1 MIALAFLRNS
11 WRLLTSMR
19 TALVLLFLL
28 AVAAVPG
35 AILPQKDLNIGKVD
49 RWIQDH
55 PDIGPW
61 LDKCMFFEIFISP
74 WFTAIYALLFVSLVG
89 CLVPRLVEQFK
100 QLRAPLT
107 KTPRNLSRL
116 PRHAALRAADAERA
130 RTQVREALRGW
141 RQEVRE
147 TEGGWEI
154 SAERGFVHEFGNLLF
169 HFALLGILAAIA
181 LGRLWGYEG
190 TRTLIAGP
198 DETGFCNTST
208 SVYDSF
214 RGGLLE
220 DGTDLDPFCLQAKT
234 FHEKFLANGQPDD
247 YESEVSYQLPD
258 DFARNSWRG
267 YTLKVNHPLRVEGL
281 RVYLMGHGFAP
292 TFTVTWPGGPNGQSR
307 TETVPFIPQD
317 GTTFLSSGAA
327 RFDPPA
333 GMWPDLGERDKH
345 GVALEGL
352 FAPSAGLHGTL
363 LTSLSP
369 ELTNPGVAIDV
380 YEGDTGL
387 NSGRPQ
393 SATSLDH
400 RLIESGKLV
409 RQARKN
415 LMQGESAT
423 LPDGVVV
430 RFDGVR
436 PWVSLQVSKDP
447 AQVWVLLFAVT
458 MVAGLLGSLVVRRRR
473 VWARFEAGEIE
484 LGGLARTDQAG
495 WHGEFDKL
503 VRQIGQR
510 LRERAAE
517 SGAGP

>member
-1 MIALAFLRNS
+1 MISFLRNS
-11 WRLLTSMR
+11 WRALTSMR
-19 TALVLLFLL
+19 TALLLLFLL

-55 PDIGPW
+55 PGVGPW
-61 LDKCMFFEIFISP
+61 MDKLKFFEIFVSP

-89 CLVPRLVEQFK
+89 CLAPRLVEQFK

-107 KTPRNLSRL
+107 ATPRNLSRL
-116 PRHAALRAADAERA
+116 PHHARLRHAGAESALA
-130 RTQVREALRGW
+130 QVRAVLRGW
-141 RQEVRE
+141 RHEVRE
-147 TEGGWEI
+147 TAEGWEL
-154 SAERGFVHEFGNLLF
+154 SAERGFLHEAGNLLF
-169 HFALLGILAAIA
+169 HFALLGILVAIA

-190 TRTLIAGP
+190 TRTLIAG
-198 DETGFCNTST
+198 DNEAGFCNTST

-220 DGTDLDPFCLQAKT
+220 DGTDLDPFCLQARS

-247 YESEVSYQLPD
+247 FQSDVAYQLPA
-258 DFARNSWRG
+258 DFAGGGWHG
-267 YTLKVNHPLRVEGL
+267 YQLKVNHPLRVEGL
-281 RVYLMGHGFAP
+281 RVYLMGHGYAP
-292 TFTVTWPGGPNGQSR
+292 TFTVTWPGGPDGQRR

-317 GTTFLSSGAA
+317 GATFLSSGAA

-369 ELTNPGVAIDV
+369 ELTDPGVAIDV

-393 SATSLDH
+393 SATALDH
-400 RLIESGKLV
+400 RLVESGKLV

-415 LMQGESAT
+415 LMAGESVT

-430 RFDGVR
+430 RFDGVQQ
-436 PWVSLQVSKDP
+436 WVSLQVSKDP
-447 AQVWVLLFAVT
+447 AQLWVLLFALT
-458 MVAGLLGSLVVRRRR
+458 MVSGLVGSLVVRRRR
-473 VWARFEAGEIE
+473 VWARFEAGTLE

-495 WHGEFDKL
+495 WHGEFDEL
-503 VRQIGQR
+503 VRRIEQR
-510 LRERAAE
+510 LRESA
-517 SGAGP
+517 AGPTQA

>member
-11 WRLLTSMR
+11 WRALTSMR

-35 AILPQKDLNIGKVD
+35 AVLPQKDLNIGKVD
-49 RWIQDH
+49 RWIEDH

-61 LDKCMFFEIFISP
+61 LDKLKFFEIFISP

-89 CLVPRLVEQFK
+89 CLAPRLVEQCK

-107 KTPRNLSRL
+107 RTPRNLSRL
-116 PRHAALRAADAERA
+116 PHHARLRAADSELAKA
-130 RTQVREALRGW
+130 QVKAVLRGW
-141 RQEVRE
+141 RTEVHD
-147 TEGGWEI
+147 TERGWEL
-154 SAERGFVHEFGNLLF
+154 SAERGFVHEFGNVLF
-169 HFALLGILAAIA
+169 HFALLGILVAIA

-198 DETGFCNTST
+198 GTTGFCNTST

-220 DGTDLDPFCLQAKT
+220 DGTRLDPFCLQAKS
-234 FHEKFLANGQPDD
+234 FHETFLASGQPDN
-247 YESEVSYQLPD
+247 YESQIAYQLPA
-258 DFARNSWRG
+258 DFASDSWHG
-267 YTLKVNHPLRVEGL
+267 YQLRVNHPLRVEGL

-292 TFTVTWPGGPNGQSR
+292 TFTVTWPDGGPGKSR

-317 GTTFLSSGAA
+317 GATFLSSGAA

-345 GVALEGL
+345 AVALEGL
-352 FAPSAGLHGTL
+352 FAPTAGLHGTL

-369 ELTNPGVAIDV
+369 ELVNPGVAIDV

-400 RLIESGKLV
+400 RLVDSGKLV
-409 RQARKN
+409 RAARKN
-415 LMQGESAT
+415 LMRGESVT
-423 LPDGVVV
+423 LPDGVIV
-430 RFDGVR
+430 RFDGVQQ
-436 PWVSLQVSKDP
+436 WVSLQVSKDP
-447 AQVWVLLFAVT
+447 AQLWVLLFAVT
-458 MVAGLLGSLVVRRRR
+458 MVCGLLGSLVVRRRR
-473 VWARFEAGEIE
+473 VWARFEAAELE

-503 VRQIGQR
+503 AARVRQKLG
-510 LRERAAE
+510 AE
-517 SGAGP
+517 TA